1 MNFKQK
7 MARLSAIALATGAGV
22 SAHAAGTDP
31 VSTLLGGIDLTA
43 VAAAVLVIGALVVG
57 ITMSFKGVDV
67 SKRAIKKV

>member
-7 MARLSAIALATGAGV
+7 MARLTAIALATGATV
-22 SAHAAGTDP
+22 SAHAAGDP
-31 VSTLLGGIDLTA
+31 VSTLLAGIDLTA